1 MFSFLTTK
9 KYTTFFYK
17 QKDKVVKDKKEDKK
31 NKGKAKESTE
41 PEANEENHSENGE
54 AKSNAVQFTNL
65 LIFIF
70 YKFSTGFRSKCLFN
84 IVQISTYLH

>member
-1 MFSFLTTK
+1 MFEIAFEKLDAFS
-9 KYTTFFYK
+9 KYQTVKVECSGYYFYTP

-54 AKSNAVQFTNL
+54 AKSNAVHFAHSFYL
-65 LIFIF
+65 L
-70 YKFSTGFRSKCLFN
+70 R
-84 IVQISTYLH
+84 VQ

>member
-1 MFSFLTTK
+1 MLLVSIKLSRLSVQVIIFTPPL
-9 KYTTFFYK
+9 

-54 AKSNAVQFTNL
+54 AKSNAVHFAHSFYL
-65 LIFIF
+65 L
-70 YKFSTGFRSKCLFN
+70 R
-84 IVQISTYLH
+84 V

>member
-1 MFSFLTTK
+1 M
-9 KYTTFFYK
+9 
-17 QKDKVVKDKKEDKK
+17 VKDKKEDKK

-84 IVQISTYLH
+84 IVQISTNCISILSNLENLFIWGGKLTK

>member
-1 MFSFLTTK
+1 MLQFFSW
-9 KYTTFFYK
+9 

-54 AKSNAVQFTNL
+54 AKSNAVYVTHTFL
-65 LIFIF
+65 LSI
-70 YKFSTGFRSKCLFN
+70 KETSWS
-84 IVQISTYLH
+84 